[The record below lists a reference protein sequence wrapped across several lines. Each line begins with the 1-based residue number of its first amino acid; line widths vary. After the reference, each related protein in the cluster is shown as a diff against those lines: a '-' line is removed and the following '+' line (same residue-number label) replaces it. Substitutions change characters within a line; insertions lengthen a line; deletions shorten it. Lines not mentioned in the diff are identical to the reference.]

1 MALKGI
7 GLNGKAEIHMRKL
20 KMWLLGLA
28 AAAMLSV
35 SACAQE
41 IPEGSLNGNG
51 SVSAEKNQAES
62 ADENSQA
69 VSSSENGGNRV
80 SSASGTSFNLADVPA
95 YSGQPYVAVNGN
107 VPYFTDADL
116 TDVSFESYSDLDS
129 LGRCGVAYAS
139 VSQDTMPTEKRGSI
153 GEVKPTGWHTAK
165 YDNVDGKYLYN
176 RCHLIG
182 YQLTAENANVKN
194 LITGTRY
201 LNVQGML
208 PFENL
213 TADYVKE
220 TGNHVMYRVTP
231 VFEGDNL
238 VASGVL
244 MEAESVE
251 DQGEGVLFC
260 VYVYNVQPGIAID
273 YATGESWADGS
284 GSAGST
290 AGQGTAGNGSSQ
302 NQSAGS
308 GAAGSSGGGAGSSGS
323 SATVQTYIL
332 NTNSKKFHLPSCTS
346 VTQMKVHVL
355 DNLHEKFGV
364 DVSDKAIR
372 KAVKEHNEVCKI
384 LTEIG
389 ELRKAE
395 NPVITGYEY
404 HILNLVSFT
413 CPKRLILPYLKE
425 TLKEIK
431 ARKPDPKPW
440 YRARVAM
447 VGSEIDD
454 PSLTKLFEDCG
465 AFICSDRYC
474 FGSTPGR
481 EVIELNNEEDALTQ
495 ICRHVM
501 EHSEC
506 ARYISD
512 EKVHQRRETADRLA
526 KEFGAEGIIYE
537 QMKYCDYWG
546 F

>member
-1 MALKGI
+1 
-7 GLNGKAEIHMRKL
+7 
-20 KMWLLGLA
+20 MWLLGLA

-41 IPEGSLNGNG
+41 IPEESLNGNG
-51 SVSAEKNQAES
+51 SVRAEENQAES
-62 ADENSQA
+62 ADGDSQA

-231 VFEGDNL
+231 VFESDNL

-273 YATGESWADGS
+273 YATGESSADGTIVNDT
-284 GSAGST
+284 SAQEEIKQST
-290 AGQGTAGNGSSQ
+290 STS
-302 NQSAGS
+302 
-308 GAAGSSGGGAGSSGS
+308 
-323 SATVQTYIL
+323 VQQEETQQ
-332 NTNSKKFHLPSCTS
+332 PADTS
-346 VTQMKVHVL
+346 VTQQSV
-355 DNLHEKFGV
+355 F
-364 DVSDKAIR
+364 
-372 KAVKEHNEVCKI
+372 
-384 LTEIG
+384 
-389 ELRKAE
+389 
-395 NPVITGYEY
+395 
-404 HILNLVSFT
+404 
-413 CPKRLILPYLKE
+413 
-425 TLKEIK
+425 
-431 ARKPDPKPW
+431 
-440 YRARVAM
+440 
-447 VGSEIDD
+447 
-454 PSLTKLFEDCG
+454 
-465 AFICSDRYC
+465 
-474 FGSTPGR
+474 
-481 EVIELNNEEDALTQ
+481 
-495 ICRHVM
+495 
-501 EHSEC
+501 
-506 ARYISD
+506 
-512 EKVHQRRETADRLA
+512 
-526 KEFGAEGIIYE
+526 
-537 QMKYCDYWG
+537 
-546 F
+546 

>member
-1 MALKGI
+1 MRRGI
-7 GLNGKAEIHMRKL
+7 CFGFAGH
-20 KMWLLGLA
+20 
-28 AAAMLSV
+28 
-35 SACAQE
+35 
-41 IPEGSLNGNG
+41 
-51 SVSAEKNQAES
+51 
-62 ADENSQA
+62 
-69 VSSSENGGNRV
+69 
-80 SSASGTSFNLADVPA
+80 
-95 YSGQPYVAVNGN
+95 
-107 VPYFTDADL
+107 DA
-116 TDVSFESYSDLDS
+116 
-129 LGRCGVAYAS
+129 
-139 VSQDTMPTEKRGSI
+139 TEKRGSI

-231 VFEGDNL
+231 VFEGGNL

-284 GSAGST
+284 GSEGST

-308 GAAGSSGGGAGSSGS
+308 GAVGSSGGGAGSSGS

-346 VTQMKVHVL
+346 VTQMKAANRQEFTGTR
-355 DNLHEKFGV
+355 D
-364 DVSDKAIR
+364 
-372 KAVKEHNEVCKI
+372 EVI
-384 LTEIG
+384 
-389 ELRKAE
+389 AD
-395 NPVITGYEY
+395 GYEPCK
-404 HILNLVSFT
+404 N
-413 CPKRLILPYLKE
+413 CNP
-425 TLKEIK
+425 
-431 ARKPDPKPW
+431 
-440 YRARVAM
+440 
-447 VGSEIDD
+447 
-454 PSLTKLFEDCG
+454 
-465 AFICSDRYC
+465 
-474 FGSTPGR
+474 
-481 EVIELNNEEDALTQ
+481 
-495 ICRHVM
+495 
-501 EHSEC
+501 
-506 ARYISD
+506 
-512 EKVHQRRETADRLA
+512 
-526 KEFGAEGIIYE
+526 
-537 QMKYCDYWG
+537 
-546 F
+546 